1 MAAGKSVYLFSMIQD
16 TIQKIEARLQSAE
29 NLRPEVRDE
38 LTSLL
43 AELKTEVGELAD
55 SHADHAQSIAGFAQ
69 LSTHEAVREQTNTD
83 ALNHSLGGLKA
94 SVDELEQSHPKLVS
108 VVNRICT
115 ALSNLG
121 I

>member
-1 MAAGKSVYLFSMIQD
+1 MIQD

-29 NLRPEVRDE
+29 NLGDQARAE

-43 AELKTEVGELAD
+43 AELKGEVSQITD
-55 SHADHAQSIAGFAQ
+55 THADHAQSIAGFAD
-69 LSTHEAVREQTNTD
+69 LSTHEAVRGETNEK
-83 ALNHSLGGLKA
+83 ALNHSLGGLQS
-94 SVDELEQSHPKLVS
+94 SVEELEQSHPKLVD

>member
-1 MAAGKSVYLFSMIQD
+1 MIQD

-29 NLRPEVRDE
+29 SLAPGTREE
-38 LTSLL
+38 LTKLL
-43 AELKTEVGELAD
+43 AELKDEVSGISD
-55 SHADHAQSIAGFAQ
+55 THADQVQSIAGFAD
-69 LSTHEAVREQTNTD
+69 LSTHEAVREETNEK
-83 ALNHSLGGLKA
+83 ALNHSIGGLQS
-94 SVDELEQSHPKLVS
+94 SVEELEQSHPKLVD

>member
-1 MAAGKSVYLFSMIQD
+1 MIQD

-29 NLRPEVRDE
+29 NLGAEARGE
-38 LTSLL
+38 LTELL
-43 AELKTEVGELAD
+43 AELKTEVSEISD
-55 SHADHAQSIAGFAQ
+55 SHADQAQSIAGFAD
-69 LSTHEAVREQTNTD
+69 LSTHEAVREGTNQK
-83 ALNHSLGGLKA
+83 ALDHSLGGLQS
-94 SVDELEQSHPKLVS
+94 SVEELEQSHPGLVS

>member
-1 MAAGKSVYLFSMIQD
+1 MIQD
-16 TIQKIEARLQSAE
+16 TIQKIETRLQSAE
-29 NLRPEVRDE
+29 NLSAEAREE

-43 AELKTEVGELAD
+43 SELKAEVSGLAD
-55 SHADHAQSIAGFAQ
+55 SQSDQAQSIAGFAQ
-69 LSTHEAVREQTNTD
+69 LSTHEAVRDQTNED
-83 ALNHSLGGLKA
+83 LLNHSLSGLKA